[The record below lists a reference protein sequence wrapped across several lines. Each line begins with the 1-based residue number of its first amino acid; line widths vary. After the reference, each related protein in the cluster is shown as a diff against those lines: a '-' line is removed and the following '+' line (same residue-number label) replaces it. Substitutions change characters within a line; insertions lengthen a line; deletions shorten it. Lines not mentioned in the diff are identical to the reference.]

1 MTFLLKCFDRSLS
14 IIGERNRHYAL
25 AHIYET
31 LTPIKKMNVASKEVL
46 YYCPGNV
53 PLWRAE
59 TMLTKD
65 PDTIKWIDSFQN
77 DAVFMDIGANI
88 GVFSIYSAVRHQNK
102 VYAFEPDASNYCIL
116 NKNIEINK
124 LHKSISAYCIGLN
137 NENGFGLLNMEDT
150 SFGSAVK
157 TFGGKAVD
165 VIKFGNHSKHVNF
178 TQGSF
183 GLTVDSICSEF
194 KLVIPNYIKID
205 VDGIEEQIIDGAMQ
219 TFQNKEVK
227 SIVVE
232 LETSKETYK
241 EVIGR
246 IESTGL
252 KLEKISHGPDA
263 DNSDFQDAYNHFF
276 YRT

>member
-1 MTFLLKCFDRSLS
+1 MTILLRCFDRSLS
-14 IIGERNRHYAL
+14 ILGERNRHYAL
-25 AHIYET
+25 AYIYET
-31 LTPIKKMNVASKEVL
+31 LAPIKKMNVVNKEVL

-65 PDTIKWIDSFQN
+65 PDTIKWIDSFQ
-77 DAVFMDIGANI
+77 DDSVFMDIGANI
-88 GVFSIYSAVRHQNK
+88 GVFSIYSAIRHQNK
-102 VYAFEPDASNYCIL
+102 VYAFEPDASNYYIL

-124 LHKSISAYCIGLN
+124 LHNSISAYCIGLN
-137 NENGFGLLNMEDT
+137 NVNGFGLLNMEDT

-157 TFGGKAVD
+157 NFGGETVD
-165 VIKFGNHSKHVNF
+165 IIKFGNHSRQVNF
-178 TQGSF
+178 TQGAF

-194 KLVIPNYIKID
+194 KLGIPNYIKID
-205 VDGIEEQIIDGAMQ
+205 VDGIEEQIINGATHTLQ
-219 TFQNKEVK
+219 SKKVK

-232 LETSKETYK
+232 LETSDESYP
-241 EVIGR
+241 EVISR

-252 KLEKISHGPDA
+252 KLKSVSHGPDA
-263 DNSDFQDAYNHFF
+263 DNSDFQNAYNHFF